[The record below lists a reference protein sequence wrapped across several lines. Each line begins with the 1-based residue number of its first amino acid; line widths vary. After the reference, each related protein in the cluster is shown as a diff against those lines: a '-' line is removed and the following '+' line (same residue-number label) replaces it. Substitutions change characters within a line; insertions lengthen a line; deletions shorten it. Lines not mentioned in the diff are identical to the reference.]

1 MQIARDCRI
10 PFIQFVESA
19 GGDLR
24 PRAGAAVG
32 GMGHFAES
40 GRQFY

>member
-24 PRAGAAVG
+24 PRAGLLL
-32 GMGHFAES
+32 AEWVIC
-40 GRQFY
+40 

>member
-24 PRAGAAVG
+24 PRAL
-32 GMGHFAES
+32 
-40 GRQFY
+40 GRKSPPADSTN